1 MFTPRVRLLSFCF
14 IPLFLLAVYG
24 CEVNT
29 DSCETRY
36 ISQPDTT
43 PAIPR
48 GVYSI
53 TGDESVIIK
62 WFPNGEDDL
71 AGYRVWQSRD
81 NEDFDLLA
89 EVSPS
94 VNSYTDRD
102 VRNGKTYYYAVTAY
116 DENNNE
122 SDLSPELVDD
132 TPRPAGRGVTLDDY
146 QLSPNRS
153 GFDFSRPDRGAISWD
168 DIHTDIYFGFDTEIN
183 VAYMYSDSETELQDM
198 GYRDKIDDLDE
209 SPAQGFT
216 ALFVELLEGHVY
228 TFYTP
233 DGNYAKIRVVVLS
246 DSSVTFD
253 WAYQIDQ
260 DNPELAPPL
269 RLGN

>member
-1 MFTPRVRLLSFCF
+1 MFTPRVRWLSFGV
-14 IPLFLLAVYG
+14 IPLCLLAVYG

-43 PAIPR
+43 PALPR

-183 VAYMYSDSETELQDM
+183 VAYMYSDSET
-198 GYRDKIDDLDE
+198 
-209 SPAQGFT
+209 
-216 ALFVELLEGHVY
+216 
-228 TFYTP
+228 
-233 DGNYAKIRVVVLS
+233 
-246 DSSVTFD
+246 
-253 WAYQIDQ
+253 
-260 DNPELAPPL
+260 
-269 RLGN
+269 